1 MTTPLRGDGASDWA
15 GEWTSPP
22 AAAHVA
28 DGALHVTTEDRTDF
42 WQGTFYGFN
51 RDDGHARL
59 APAPEG
65 TSPSR

>member
-1 MTTPLRGDGASDWA
+1 MTMPLRGDGASDRA